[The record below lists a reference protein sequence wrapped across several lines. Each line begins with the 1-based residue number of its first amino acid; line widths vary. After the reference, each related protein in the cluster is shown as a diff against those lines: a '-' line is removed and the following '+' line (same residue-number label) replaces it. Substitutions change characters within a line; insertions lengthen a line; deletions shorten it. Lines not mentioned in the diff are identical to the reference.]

1 MIRENRILVTGRD
14 EIIGSST
21 FERASREDEE
31 NYFSCLNHVGAIHQ
45 FAFSRL
51 PWVERESESP
61 IEIKSANWHVTM
73 NCNYRCKF
81 CFYKNMTGEFRNL
94 ERAKHIL
101 ETLKSKGIEKINFA
115 GGEPLLYKDLNYL
128 LKMAKDLGF
137 TVSIVTNASLLDE
150 NKIRQ
155 FSSYVDWI
163 GVSVDSA
170 DEDIEKELGR
180 GGGNHVA
187 HIRNVCEMI
196 RRMGIRLKIN
206 TTVTKMN
213 FSENMTQFISSLCPD
228 RWKVFQM
235 LHMKYQNDD
244 ALYLVP
250 TKEDFDEFRSIN
262 GGLILD
268 DGSRPAFES
277 DIDMLN
283 SYLIIDPKGN
293 VLLSNDN
300 QRSSIPFEEL
310 EHMELTDLVDAV
322 KYDERGGHY
331 DW

>member
-1 MIRENRILVTGRD
+1 MTGEGNILVNGSD
-14 EIIGSST
+14 ELIGAGIIERTSNEYGQSNYTCLST
-21 FERASREDEE
+21 D
-31 NYFSCLNHVGAIHQ
+31 GAIHQ
-45 FAFSRL
+45 SIFSMV
-51 PWVERESESP
+51 PSVGGASGSP

-81 CFYKNMTGEFRNL
+81 CFYKNMIGEFRDL

-128 LKMAKDLGF
+128 LKMAKDMGF

-150 NKIRQ
+150 NRIREI
-155 FSSYVDWI
+155 SSYVDWI

-180 GGGNHVA
+180 GDGNHVA

-196 RRMGIRLKIN
+196 RRMGIKLKIN

-213 FSENMTQFISSLCPD
+213 ISENMTQFISSLCPD

-250 TKEDFDEFRSIN
+250 TKEEFDTFRSIN
-262 GGLILD
+262 GSLILD
-268 DGSRPAFES
+268 NGSRPAFES
-277 DIDMLN
+277 DNDMLN

-300 QRSSIPFEEL
+300 QRTSIPFEEL
-310 EHMELTDLVDAV
+310 ERRELTDLVDAI
-322 KYDERGGHY
+322 KYDERRAYY